1 MTAPK
6 PIATL
11 TIIIDFD
18 EIPESSYLDEIM
30 DKAREFGAVQ
40 RADLEVHTPHT
51 TDLRGRR

>member
-11 TIIIDFD
+11 TIVIDFD
-18 EIPESSYLDEIM
+18 EMPESSYLDDIM